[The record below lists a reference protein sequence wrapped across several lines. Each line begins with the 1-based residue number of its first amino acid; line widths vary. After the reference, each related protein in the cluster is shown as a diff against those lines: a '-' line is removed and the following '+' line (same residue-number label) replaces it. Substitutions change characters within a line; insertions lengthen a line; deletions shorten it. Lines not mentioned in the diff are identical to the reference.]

1 MKPLRRTTTTNQGT
15 SMVLEL
21 DVVCD
26 QCGNHR
32 AHGDH
37 RACAKKRQ
45 AEGITRRR
53 QQQAGRT

>member
-1 MKPLRRTTTTNQGT
+1 MKPLRRSTTTNQGT

-32 AHGDH
+32 AHGNH
-37 RACAKKRQ
+37 RACSKKRQ
-45 AEGITRRR
+45 AQGVQRRLNQEAR
-53 QQQAGRT
+53 P